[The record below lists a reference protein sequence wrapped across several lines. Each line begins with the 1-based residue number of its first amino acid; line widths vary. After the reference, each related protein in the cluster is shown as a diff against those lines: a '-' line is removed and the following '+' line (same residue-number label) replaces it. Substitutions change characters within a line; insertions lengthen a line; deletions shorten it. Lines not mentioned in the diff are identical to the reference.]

1 MSIMSIMGFIA
12 MAATAGCQE
21 PNPDFDGAATT
32 SNDTG
37 PASTTEEG
45 PDTNPTSTGPVAT
58 GDGTSSSSGEP
69 PGTSSGEPPGTSS
82 GEGSTTEGCMGM
94 VCRGECVDPMTNDDH
109 CGMCDNNCVGQQECI
124 DGECIVP

>member
-1 MSIMSIMGFIA
+1 MVVV
-12 MAATAGCQE
+12 AACQE
-21 PNPDFDGAATT
+21 PNPDFDGAATS

-37 PASTTEEG
+37 PASTSSEG
-45 PDTNPTSTGPVAT
+45 PGTSSDSTGPVVT
-58 GDGTSSSSGEP
+58 SDGTGTSSSSGEP

-82 GEGSTTEGCMGM
+82 GEGSTTDGCMGM
-94 VCRGECVDPMTNDDH
+94 VCRGECIDPMTNGDH